1 MAQSTRAAEL
11 IRGAQAAGRNLLE
24 HEALQLLAEYGF
36 PLPRFEVLPYG
47 KQVSSEYFAGLSYP
61 LVVKAVSPQIVHKT
75 EAGAIC
81 LNIQDE
87 KELREAIRDMETSIN
102 ERAPQAVIEGWL
114 VRPYVP
120 EGTEI
125 IAGSIIDP
133 QFGPTVMVGVGGVLT
148 EVYRDVTFR
157 LVPLSAADAEEM
169 IGDLKAQALLDGV
182 RGLPPVSRVKLAE
195 LIVRLSTMVEELPDI
210 LECDLNPVICQ
221 GESVT
226 VADVRVKLK
235 EQ

>member
-1 MAQSTRAAEL
+1 MAPSTKSVEL

-36 PLPRFEVLPYG
+36 ALPRFEVLPYG
-47 KQVSSEYFAGLSYP
+47 KRFSSDDLSGLSYP
-61 LVVKAVSPQIVHKT
+61 LVAKAVSPQIVHKT
-75 EAGAIC
+75 EAGAVR
-81 LNIQDE
+81 LKIQDRN
-87 KELREAIRDMETSIN
+87 ELIEAIRNMEASIA
-102 ERAPQAVIEGWL
+102 EHSPQAAIDGWL

-133 QFGPTVMVGVGGVLT
+133 QFGPTVMVGIGGVLT

-157 LVPLSAADAEEM
+157 MVPLSTVDAEEM

-182 RGLPPVSRVKLAE
+182 RGKPKVSRPKLAE
-195 LIVRLSTMVEELPDI
+195 MLVRLSRMVEELPDI

-221 GESVT
+221 GETVT

-235 EQ
+235 EL

>member
-1 MAQSTRAAEL
+1 MAPSTRAVEL
-11 IRGAQAAGRNLLE
+11 IRGAQAVGRDLLE

-36 PLPRFEVLPYG
+36 ALPRFEVLPHG
-47 KQVSSEYFAGLSYP
+47 KRFSSDYLAGLSYP
-61 LVVKAVSPQIVHKT
+61 LVAKAVSPQIVHKT

-87 KELREAIRDMETSIN
+87 KELRDGIRDMETSIT
-102 ERAPQAVIEGWL
+102 ERAPQAAIEGWL
-114 VRPYVP
+114 VRPYLAK
-120 EGTEI
+120 GTEI

-157 LVPLSAADAEEM
+157 LVPLSAVDAEEM
-169 IGDLKAQALLDGV
+169 IGDVKAQALLDGV

-195 LIVRLSTMVEELPDI
+195 LLVRLSTMVEELPDI
-210 LECDLNPVICQ
+210 LECDLNPVICRD
-221 GESVT
+221 ESVT

-235 EQ
+235 NQ